1 MTESDYDKLIIEQY
15 KIMVSSTEKVTDAR
29 QKANAFFLTIITS
42 IISLSF
48 FIGKEF
54 YFHNFAVLIMI
65 FLSVVCLLLTVF
77 WFFTITSYR
86 QLNKGK
92 FQLIFELEEKLK
104 NSLYEREW
112 KILKSGVGYRET
124 SSIEKY
130 IVFTFGTIILIKLIV
145 EILFLTGIFV

>member
-1 MTESDYDKLIIEQY
+1 
-15 KIMVSSTEKVTDAR
+15 
-29 QKANAFFLTIITS
+29 
-42 IISLSF
+42 
-48 FIGKEF
+48 
-54 YFHNFAVLIMI
+54 MI